1 MNRKLF
7 NMKTVL
13 FLAFMLS
20 ATGSWAMDADDEDDA
35 AKDAPAATLE
45 VEAKPT
51 ALEEHVSSAPPGHV
65 YTHTAVTKTIDLPAA
80 VVKTDATGK
89 KTVDVQ
95 SAAAHAAAMAKA
107 ATDPSAIMTQ
117 WGMFGWTESS
127 SDNKNIANT
136 VLFQPV
142 LPLSKA
148 NLLRPALP
156 IITTGG
162 SDGVTG
168 IGDLFL
174 MDLQLIPKGK
184 STLGFGPVATL
195 PTATD
200 DTLGSGKWQAGAAF
214 VYLYKGVPKDLL
226 GVLAYQQWS
235 FAGKSDRDKVSELT
249 VQPVFTHHTS
259 WGYFGWT
266 DISNTYDWNTH
277 HLTIALG
284 PRIGKVFMAKHP
296 LNLAVTPYYK
306 INNKGR
312 DNVWGIKLQMTLVTP
327 ELFRH

>member
-1 MNRKLF
+1 MNQKLF

-13 FLAFMLS
+13 LLAFMLS

-35 AKDAPAATLE
+35 EKDAPAATQDAD
-45 VEAKPT
+45 AKPT

-65 YTHTAVTKTIDLPAA
+65 YTHTAGPKSYVLPAKF
-80 VVKTDATGK
+80 VKTDAAGK

-127 SDNKNIANT
+127 SDNKNISNT
-136 VLFQPV
+136 ALFQPV
-142 LPLSKA
+142 LPLSKS

-156 IITTGG
+156 ILTTGG
-162 SDGVTG
+162 PDGVTG

-174 MDLQLIPKGK
+174 MDLQLVPKGK
-184 STLGFGPVATL
+184 STVGYGAGMTL

-200 DTLGSGKWQAGAAF
+200 KTLGHGKWQAGPAF
-214 VYLYKGVPKDLL
+214 LYLYKGRPKVLL

-249 VQPVFTHHTS
+249 VQPVFTLHTS
-259 WGYFGWT
+259 WGYIGWT
-266 DISNTYDWNTH
+266 DIANTYDWNTN
-277 HLTIALG
+277 HLTISLG
-284 PRIGKVFMAKHP
+284 PRIGKVIMAKHP

-312 DNVWGIKLQMTLVTP
+312 DNVWGIKLQMTLITP
-327 ELFRH
+327 ELLRH

>member
-1 MNRKLF
+1 MKQKLF

-13 FLAFMLS
+13 LLAFMLS
-20 ATGSWAMDADDEDDA
+20 ATCSWAMDADDEDDA
-35 AKDAPAATLE
+35 AKDAPATTQDAD
-45 VEAKPT
+45 AKPT
-51 ALEEHVSSAPPGHV
+51 ALEKHVASAPPGHAF
-65 YTHTAVTKTIDLPAA
+65 THSGKPAA
-80 VVKTDATGK
+80 KPPAKGN
-89 KTVDVQ
+89 
-95 SAAAHAAAMAKA
+95 AASMAKA

-127 SDNKNIANT
+127 SDNKNIAT
-136 VLFQPV
+136 TGLFQPV

-162 SDGVTG
+162 PDGVTG

-184 STLGFGPVATL
+184 STWGFGPVATL

-200 DTLGSGKWQAGAAF
+200 KTLGQGKWQAGAAM
-214 VYLYKGVPKDLL
+214 VYLYKGLPKDLL
-226 GVLAYQQWS
+226 GFLVYQQWS
-235 FAGKSDRDKVSELT
+235 FAGKSDRESVSEAQLQL
-249 VQPVFTHHTS
+249 VWTHHTS

-266 DISNTYDWNTH
+266 DIANTYDFKNN
-277 HLTIALG
+277 LSTISLG

-296 LNLAVTPYYK
+296 LNMAFTPYYK

>member
-1 MNRKLF
+1 MNQKLF

-35 AKDAPAATLE
+35 AKDAPAATQDAD
-45 VEAKPT
+45 AKPT
-51 ALEEHVSSAPPGHV
+51 ALEEHVSSAPPGHA
-65 YTHTAVTKTIDLPAA
+65 YTHTAVPKPNAIPAA
-80 VVKTDATGK
+80 AAGK
-89 KTVDVQ
+89 KTINVQ
-95 SAAAHAAAMAKA
+95 SAAAKAAAMAKA

-127 SDNKNIANT
+127 SDNKNISNT
-136 VLFQPV
+136 ALFQPV
-142 LPLSKA
+142 LPLSKS

-156 IITTGG
+156 ILTTGG
-162 SDGVTG
+162 PDGVTG

-174 MDLQLIPKGK
+174 MDLQLVPKGK
-184 STLGFGPVATL
+184 STVGYGAGMTL

-200 DTLGSGKWQAGAAF
+200 KTLGHGKWQAGPAF
-214 VYLYKGVPKDLL
+214 VYLYKGRPKDLI

-249 VQPVFTHHTS
+249 VQWVFTHHTS
-259 WGYFGWT
+259 WGYIGWT
-266 DISNTYDWNTH
+266 DIANTYDWNTN
-277 HLTIALG
+277 HLTLSVG

-296 LNLAVTPYYK
+296 LNVAITPYYK
-306 INNKGR
+306 FNNKGR
-312 DNVWGIKLQMTLVTP
+312 DNVWGLKLQMTLVTP
-327 ELFRH
+327 ELLRH

>member
-1 MNRKLF
+1 MNQRLF

-13 FLAFMLS
+13 LLAFMLS

-35 AKDAPAATLE
+35 EKDAPAATQD
-45 VEAKPT
+45 ADTKPT
-51 ALEEHVSSAPPGHV
+51 ALEEHVSSAPPGHT
-65 YTHTAVTKTIDLPAA
+65 YTHTAVTKTGVLPAA

-89 KTVDVQ
+89 KTVNVKSAQ
-95 SAAAHAAAMAKA
+95 SHAAAMAKA
-107 ATDPSAIMTQ
+107 ATDPSAILTQ

-136 VLFQPV
+136 FLFQPV

-156 IITTGG
+156 IVTTGG
-162 SDGVTG
+162 PDGVTG

-174 MDLQLIPKGK
+174 MDLQLVPKGK
-184 STLGFGPVATL
+184 STWGYGPVATL

-200 DTLGSGKWQAGAAF
+200 KTLGQGKWQAGLAM
-214 VYLYKGVPKDLL
+214 VYLYKGLPKDLL
-226 GVLAYQQWS
+226 GFLVYQQWS
-235 FAGKSDRDKVSELT
+235 FAGKSDREKVSEAQLQL
-249 VQPVFTHHTS
+249 VWNHHTS

-266 DISNTYDWNTH
+266 DIASTYDFENN
-277 HLTIALG
+277 LSTIALG
-284 PRIGKVFMAKHP
+284 PRVGKVFMAKHP
-296 LNLAVTPYYK
+296 LNVAVTPYYK